1 MTKKKHGELK
11 RWAAFLAIVAALFS
25 LIMLGKSVAQRSG
38 VLESTGLIGS
48 GPSIDVGL
56 LNAPASLDI
65 RTEPGTAIEQAL
77 IGNVYETLIGRDQNN
92 RLIPALADSWTT
104 SQDGLTVTL
113 HLRGNVTFS
122 NGDTLDGEDVVWSL
136 KQIISGTYVGHE
148 RLNAIAAVDSDRAN
162 RVTLTLRQPDAT
174 LLRAL
179 SGRAG
184 IVYDRNANIDYA
196 TQALGSGP
204 FTVGAYRKGSNIT
217 LKRNAHYWG
226 ARKAASNQVMLHY
239 YPNEST
245 LMNAAASNKVVM
257 ALPLEHT
264 SLTDI
269 TKKTGLKAVQGSSTS
284 KVMLVFNCGTES
296 PMSDLR
302 TRQSFRYLIDTA
314 AIASSAMDAK
324 QALGGPIGPLEPG
337 YEDLTG
343 VYPHDQAKAA
353 QMLTYYSTRYFGDL
367 TFLVPQ
373 EYQTL
378 GEQLNEYLKQG
389 TSTLTAINP
398 DMQVVD
404 DATLNQRLASGD
416 FKLAI
421 MTVSGTDNVDLF
433 NGVNNTLQYQNGN
446 AQEAYRNAATATT
459 SDAYA
464 NGMKQFA
471 SMVSQDAAAAWL
483 YERGINMA
491 VSGRLHGYPVNMT
504 DELLPLKDV
513 TLEK

>member
-1 MTKKKHGELK
+1 M
-11 RWAAFLAIVAALFS
+11 
-25 LIMLGKSVAQRSG
+25 
-38 VLESTGLIGS
+38 
-48 GPSIDVGL
+48 
-56 LNAPASLDI
+56 
-65 RTEPGTAIEQAL
+65 
-77 IGNVYETLIGRDQNN
+77 
-92 RLIPALADSWTT
+92 
-104 SQDGLTVTL
+104 
-113 HLRGNVTFS
+113 
-122 NGDTLDGEDVVWSL
+122 
-136 KQIISGTYVGHE
+136 GHE

-284 KVMLVFNCGTES
+284 KVMLVFNCSTES

-433 NGVNNTLQYQNGN
+433 NGVTNTLQYQNGN

>member
-1 MTKKKHGELK
+1 
-11 RWAAFLAIVAALFS
+11 
-25 LIMLGKSVAQRSG
+25 
-38 VLESTGLIGS
+38 
-48 GPSIDVGL
+48 
-56 LNAPASLDI
+56 
-65 RTEPGTAIEQAL
+65 
-77 IGNVYETLIGRDQNN
+77 
-92 RLIPALADSWTT
+92 
-104 SQDGLTVTL
+104 
-113 HLRGNVTFS
+113 
-122 NGDTLDGEDVVWSL
+122 
-136 KQIISGTYVGHE
+136 
-148 RLNAIAAVDSDRAN
+148 
-162 RVTLTLRQPDAT
+162 
-174 LLRAL
+174 
-179 SGRAG
+179 
-184 IVYDRNANIDYA
+184 
-196 TQALGSGP
+196 
-204 FTVGAYRKGSNIT
+204 
-217 LKRNAHYWG
+217 
-226 ARKAASNQVMLHY
+226 
-239 YPNEST
+239 
-245 LMNAAASNKVVM
+245 M

-284 KVMLVFNCGTES
+284 KVMLVFNCSTES

>member
-25 LIMLGKSVAQRSG
+25 LVMLGKSVAQRSG
-38 VLESTGLIGS
+38 VLEATGLIGS

-56 LNAPASLDI
+56 IGAPASLDI
-65 RTEPGTAIEQAL
+65 RTEQGTAVEQAL

-92 RLIPALADSWTT
+92 QLIPALADSWTT
-104 SQDGLTVTL
+104 SKNGLTITL
-113 HLRGNVTFS
+113 HLRGNATFS
-122 NGDTLDGEDVVWSL
+122 NGDALDAEDVVWSL
-136 KQIISGTYVGHE
+136 KQIISGKYVGYE
-148 RLNAIAAVDSDRAN
+148 RLSTVAAVDSDSAN

-179 SGRAG
+179 SGRVG
-184 IVYDRNANIDYA
+184 IVYDRRANTDYA

-204 FTVGAYRKGSNIT
+204 FTVSAYRAGSNIT
-217 LKRNAHYWG
+217 LRRNPHYWG
-226 ARKAASNQVMLHY
+226 ASKAASSQIVLHY
-239 YPNEST
+239 YADEAA
-245 LMNAAASNKVVM
+245 LIDAAAKGDVVM

-284 KVMLVFNCGTES
+284 KVMLVFNCSTES

-302 TRQSFRYLIDTA
+302 TRQSFRYLIDVA
-314 AIASSAMDAK
+314 AIASSATDAK

-343 VYPHDQAKAA
+343 VYPHNPQQAVT
-353 QMLTYYSTRYFGDL
+353 MLLYYSTRYFGDL

-373 EYQTL
+373 EYQAL
-378 GEQLNEYLKQG
+378 GEQISGYLRQG
-389 TSTLTAINP
+389 TSAHTAINP

-404 DATLNQRLASGD
+404 DATLSQRLANGD
-416 FKLAI
+416 FKLAL

-433 NGVNNTLQYQNGN
+433 NGVDNTLQYQNGN
-446 AQEAYRNAATATT
+446 AQEAYRNAVAATT
-459 SDAYA
+459 GDAYA
-464 NGMKQFA
+464 DGMKQFA

-483 YERGINMA
+483 YERGVNMA

-504 DELLPLKDV
+504 DELLPLKD
-513 TLEK
+513 LSIEQ